1 MITPL
6 KCITSF
12 ASELQK
18 SSTTSENDKFYSS
31 LIKNTS
37 KLLYVH
43 VNELL
48 DKTLIDKNMV
58 VAKLEEVSLIDL
70 IVESISIMSQ

>member
-12 ASELQK
+12 ATELQK
-18 SSTTSENDKFYSS
+18 STTTSKNDKFYSS

>member
-18 SSTTSENDKFYSS
+18 SSTSENDKFYSL

-37 KLLYVH
+37 KLLYFH
-43 VNELL
+43 VNTLL

-58 VAKLEEVSLIDL
+58 VAKLEKVSLIGL
-70 IVESISIMSQ
+70 IVESITIMSQ

>member
-12 ASELQK
+12 ASELQT
-18 SSTTSENDKFYSS
+18 SSTSENDKFYCS

-58 VAKLEEVSLIDL
+58 VAKLE
-70 IVESISIMSQ
+70 